1 MVGYIQSHL
10 KHDRLYIGLC
20 QKAFVLNLSIHIRS
34 GRIIVMARAWI
45 LSVLYKDILIM
56 KKWILAK
63 ILLYKDMEGEIHT
76 FGSVGMM
83 LTKPWFHFIPTFG
96 SAIF

>member
-20 QKAFVLNLSIHIRS
+20 QKAFVLNLSIHIRN
-34 GRIIVMARAWI
+34 GRIIVMARIWI

-56 KKWILAK
+56 KRWVLVKT
-63 ILLYKDMEGEIHT
+63 LLNKDMEGEIHT
-76 FGSVGMM
+76 FGSDGMI
-83 LTKPWFHFIPTFG
+83 LTRP
-96 SAIF
+96 